1 MSVFCIY
8 NFNLEVKEGGS
19 LNPEKRVNLRFGS
32 KAVYYPPDAATQS
45 INAPIYM
52 SSSFQYDAEIYQRV
66 VDGERK
72 GVNIYGRCGNPSA
85 YQFEEQMALIEGA
98 NACLA
103 TASGMAAV
111 SVALFGLL
119 KSGDHVVC
127 DWTTYSSTHES
138 LDHRLTDYG
147 ISTTFVD
154 TADMEAVAEAIQPN
168 TKVLYLETI
177 ANPSMKVPAIP
188 PLVELAHEQGIVVVC
203 DNTFASPYV
212 CRPLEWGVDLVL
224 ESATKFI
231 GGHNDAIGGAICMK
245 SELLPEDFLEQIR
258 WNTMVKWGS
267 PLSPFNAWL
276 LLRGIQTLA
285 VRVERQCQTAMALA
299 HHFESHPQVQ
309 WVWYP
314 GLASHPQHAIAQTQ
328 MPKFGAMLT
337 FEVVDGDT
345 ATSAGSVQAVRVLD
359 NLELATFA
367 ASLGGVRTTTQ
378 VPATMAFLD
387 IDPEQRARMN
397 ISDGMIRVSAGLE
410 DIDDLIADFDQALAR
425 IQE

>member
-1 MSVFCIY
+1 MQKGEIKR
-8 NFNLEVKEGGS
+8 VK
-19 LNPEKRVNLRFGS
+19 PEKRANLRFGS

-72 GVNIYGRCGNPSA
+72 GVNIYGRCGNPSE

-98 NACLA
+98 DACLA

-154 TADMEAVAEAIQPN
+154 TADMEAVVEAIQPN

-245 SELLPEDFLEQIR
+245 SGLLPEDFLEQIR

-309 WVWYP
+309 RVWYP

-345 ATSAGSVQAVRVLD
+345 VTSAGSVQAVRVLD

-425 IQE
+425 I

>member
-1 MSVFCIY
+1 
-8 NFNLEVKEGGS
+8 
-19 LNPEKRVNLRFGS
+19 
-32 KAVYYPPDAATQS
+32 
-45 INAPIYM
+45 
-52 SSSFQYDAEIYQRV
+52 
-66 VDGERK
+66 
-72 GVNIYGRCGNPSA
+72 
-85 YQFEEQMALIEGA
+85 MALIEGA
-98 NACLA
+98 DACLA

-154 TADMEAVAEAIQPN
+154 TADMEAVTEAIQPN

-188 PLVELAHEQGIVVVC
+188 PLVKLAHEQGIVVVC